1 MCWLPKFCFSH
12 TCVHHWSVNLVS
24 HISKISFLLELGIQL
39 CWHSSAGCS
48 VLGVKQTL
56 NHCSVCHLPQTWLNL
71 TAADKRTQGF
81 VVKLPIRSCSL
92 HGATPKHRRKA
103 AGVACCWSPC
113 GLRACVRVRARACV
127 RVFGSSHLGVFQSWN
142 KTLTEILWTGTK
154 EKFHQFA
161 LSWRLI

>member
-1 MCWLPKFCFSH
+1 MCWLPRFCFSR
-12 TCVHHWSVNLVS
+12 TRVHLWSLDLVS
-24 HISKISFLLELGIQL
+24 HISKISFLLELEIQL

-48 VLGVKQTL
+48 VLRVKQTL
-56 NHCSVCHLPQTWLNL
+56 NHCSGYHLPQTWLNL

-92 HGATPKHRRKA
+92 HVATPKRRRKA
-103 AGVACCWSPC
+103 AGVAWVLKSVW
-113 GLRACVRVRARACV
+113 LACVRVL
-127 RVFGSSHLGVFQSWN
+127 GSSHLGVFQSWN

-161 LSWRLI
+161 LSWRLM